1 MTGRPGA
8 ASLVSTEVP
17 WHGHQGSIHAFPPP
31 DSAVGY
37 RTSVVGGRDGRG
49 STGGRTYE
57 HWGAAGVTATSPVG
71 YHAKPPYSYITLIT
85 MAIENSAS
93 RMATL
98 SDIYQFISNTFAY
111 YRHNRQ
117 RWQNS
122 IRHSLSFN
130 DCFVKVGR
138 SQLPRPVGRREREGE
153 SFPGSL
159 DVWGPRHRSKILKR
173 VFQMAILSDLKHAQN
188 PCSSGAPTRT
198 PWRSLRRFLRPI
210 VGW

>member
-1 MTGRPGA
+1 MTGRPSD

-17 WHGHQGSIHAFPPP
+17 WQGHQPIQTFPQTGST
-31 DSAVGY
+31 VGY
-37 RTSVVGGRDGRG
+37 RTSVGGR
-49 STGGRTYE
+49 GGRSTAVRPYE
-57 HWGAAGVTATSPVG
+57 YWAATGPTAG

-85 MAIENSAS
+85 MAIENSPS

-138 SQLPRPVGRREREGE
+138 LQLLNV
-153 SFPGSL
+153 
-159 DVWGPRHRSKILKR
+159 
-173 VFQMAILSDLKHAQN
+173 
-188 PCSSGAPTRT
+188 
-198 PWRSLRRFLRPI
+198 
-210 VGW
+210 